1 MFKTLLSSYYSITDK
16 DHTKQCEK
24 EQIKQKLCK
33 LKEPSLQKPIPIHK
47 QGNVLKIK
55 KYSSRLNENM
65 NIIEFL
71 RLNFLDNSGTFRTF
85 AEALI
90 RKLASLKSKDKKKFS
105 KTLQLCQNM
114 LIDTEEE

>member
-1 MFKTLLSSYYSITDK
+1 MSSYYSITDK

-24 EQIKQKLCK
+24 EQIKRKLCK
-33 LKEPSLQKPIPIHK
+33 LKEQSLQKPIPIHK
-47 QGNVLKIK
+47 LRNVLKIK

-65 NIIEFL
+65 NILEFL
-71 RLNFLDNSGTFRTF
+71 RLNFLDNSGTFRTS

-90 RKLASLKSKDKKKFS
+90 RKLASLKSKDKKK
-105 KTLQLCQNM
+105 CQNM